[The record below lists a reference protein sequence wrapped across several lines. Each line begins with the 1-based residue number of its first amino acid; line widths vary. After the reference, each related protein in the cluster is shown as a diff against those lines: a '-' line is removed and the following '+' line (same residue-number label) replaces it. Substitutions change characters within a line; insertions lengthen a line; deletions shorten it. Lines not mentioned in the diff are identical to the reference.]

1 MANLAKVVYK
11 PLGLVVSVAGG
22 VIASTVFKK
31 LWSLVSHEDDA
42 PKATQRDRKWS
53 EVLGAAALEGAIFGC
68 VKAALDRAG
77 AKGFER
83 ATGAWPG
90 DD

>member
-1 MANLAKVVYK
+1 MNKAAKLLYK
-11 PLGLVVSVAGG
+11 PLGLSVSVVGGLLAG
-22 VIASTVFKK
+22 ALFKQ
-31 LWSLVSHEDDA
+31 LWSVVTHQDDA
-42 PKATQRDRKWS
+42 PKATQRDRQWK
-53 EVLGAAALEGAIFGC
+53 EVLGAAALEGAIFGL

-90 DD
+90 DP